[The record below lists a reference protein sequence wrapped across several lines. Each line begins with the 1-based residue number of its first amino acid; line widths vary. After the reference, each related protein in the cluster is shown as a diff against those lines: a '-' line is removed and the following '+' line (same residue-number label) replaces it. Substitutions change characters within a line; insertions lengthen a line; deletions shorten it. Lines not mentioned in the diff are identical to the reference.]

1 MVDIRPGL
9 MAFPSGD
16 LMRRSATP
24 FSSVTMADGR
34 TRTTPASTITESVLP
49 QDMLSMQR
57 AMQRRQ
63 LAQAAQLAAQKQQ
76 TLTQVPGGPAPLSA
90 PKTRG
95 ALAAAMAGLQYA
107 GPQTQP
113 TSLAQGLGV
122 MGTAAL
128 DAYDRASAAQAQRE
142 ALEFDRLYK
151 IADLDIKAAKANG
164 GMFKGSGLKPGA
176 FNMIIDLAPKIEA
189 GTATIPEQQAYSLAY
204 GEVSAETK
212 LRSYDKDGNETIQT
226 IPGANMSQF
235 PKPKGFVESTETVK
249 PSGEGLRKSKFGRN
263 ITAMGGLLNQ
273 YRNMIMSDDFGRV
286 DILSGTAGTPTER
299 MASASSLATV
309 LRLKIK
315 ELEELG
321 ALVGGDFQILDSL
334 LMNPASTEALK
345 GGKTAMIAQIDQ
357 LERQIQS
364 KLSSN
369 DQPQAEGMYL
379 TPVVLTKRSEWD
391 DVPSGSFVQLPDGRL
406 VYKEK

>member
-9 MAFPSGD
+9 IAFPSGD

-63 LAQAAQLAAQKQQ
+63 LAQATQLAAQKQQ

-128 DAYDRASAAQAQRE
+128 DAYDRASATQAQRE

-164 GMFKGSGLKPGA
+164 GMFKGSGFKPGA
-176 FNMIIDLAPKIEA
+176 FNMIIDLAPKIKA
-189 GTATIPEQQAYSLAY
+189 GTATPAEQQAYSLAY

-212 LRSYDKDGNETIQT
+212 LSSFDKDGNETIQT

-235 PKPKGFVESTETVK
+235 PKPAGFVEPTETLK

-263 ITAMGGLLNQ
+263 ITVMGGLLNQ

-299 MASASSLATV
+299 MASASALATV

-315 ELEELG
+315 ELEDLG

-334 LMNPASTEALK
+334 LMTPASTDALK

-379 TPVVLTKRSEWD
+379 TPIVLTKRGEWD